1 MPRSLLPG
9 AYARARAA
17 IGIDSIGVGLTTAV
31 LSFIFAVWPLI
42 AITGALGFAP
52 LTGLASLLTLRA
64 SLPKLRFRIYMLALL
79 AFMAFA
85 AASAL
90 WSPRPLALVDFEK
103 LSVRSEVIRVGL
115 LLLAAGALIAA
126 TQSMSARGRRMVGR
140 VAVIAFLV
148 QLLGVIALAIFQTQT
163 INFFYEPGR
172 WDEGFQNVTRNTI
185 IMAAVAPFITVSLFE
200 KRGLASAVVESL
212 IVVAALTVVFIADEV
227 FAGLLAVI
235 VVSVLWAVIYF
246 FRKSGFRIIGAVI
259 AVFIMS
265 APFFFQFLAFDAD
278 AALATNSVEYRQ
290 VIWHEV
296 LQIIWEK
303 PLFGSGVGVLRT
315 HLEVI
320 PSGPLAGQL
329 YIPNHAHNMLL
340 QLWAETGVVGAL
352 LISTA
357 VILAAFRLPRPDQL
371 GATAFRIAA
380 VIGAS
385 VATWISF
392 DLWNEAWWAICA
404 LLAILTAASF
414 REPPKALVAP
424 SRVYLI
430 A

>member
-1 MPRSLLPG
+1 
-9 AYARARAA
+9 
-17 IGIDSIGVGLTTAV
+17 
-31 LSFIFAVWPLI
+31 
-42 AITGALGFAP
+42 
-52 LTGLASLLTLRA
+52 
-64 SLPKLRFRIYMLALL
+64 MLALL
-79 AFMAFA
+79 AFLAFA

-115 LLLAAGALIAA
+115 LLMAAGALIAA
-126 TQSMSARGRRMVGR
+126 TKSMSERGRKIVAR

-148 QLLGVIALAIFQTQT
+148 QLIGVIFLAIFQTQA
-163 INFFYEPGR
+163 INLFYEPAR
-172 WDEGFQNVTRNTI
+172 WDEGYQNVTRNTI
-185 IMAAVAPFITVSLFE
+185 IMAVVAPFITVSLFE
-200 KRGLASAVVESL
+200 RRGLASAVVESVL
-212 IVVAALTVVFIADEV
+212 VVAALTVVFVADEI

-235 VVSVLWAVIYF
+235 VVSLLWAVVRF
-246 FRKSGFRIIGAVI
+246 FGKSGFRIIGVLI
-259 AVFIMS
+259 AAFIMG
-265 APFFFQFLAFDAD
+265 APFFFQFLAFNAD
-278 AALATNSVEYRQ
+278 ATLATNSVEYRQ

-296 LQIIWEK
+296 LGIIWEK
-303 PLFGSGVGVLRT
+303 PFLGSGVGVLRT

-320 PSGPLAGQL
+320 PAGPFAGQL

-371 GATAFRIAA
+371 GSTAFRIAA

-385 VATWISF
+385 VATWVSF

-404 LLAILTAASF
+404 LLAVLAAANY
-414 REPPKALVAP
+414 RERPKALPIEGDGATP
-424 SRVYLI
+424 I
-430 A
+430 